1 MEHGIGSKRR
11 MRAVAACTPAPGGIC
26 CGRLTLSCRG
36 SCLLLVFVMIM
47 LPWAACNVVDWLYG
61 NPPRMMES
69 VHTLLG
75 VGWSEHVLPP
85 SPTLVQAPLKSA
97 E

>member
-1 MEHGIGSKRR
+1 MALNVNGTVGY
-11 MRAVAACTPAPGGIC
+11 
-26 CGRLTLSCRG
+26 L
-36 SCLLLVFVMIM
+36 
-47 LPWAACNVVDWLYG
+47 NVVDWLYG

-75 VGWSEHVLPP
+75 VGWSDSEHVLPP
-85 SPTLVQAPLKSA
+85 SPTLVQAPLGKTESA